1 MYPSLSLLSPTPGV
15 ISLGCILRSLILL
28 DQISRLLLGVGGML
42 SKCSQ
47 EMIPIYVPSSRL
59 WECLSHAP
67 LLALCMISF
76 WYYLIKSM
84 VNTHESI
91 DRTFGDSC
99 LIVYHMQSYEK
110 YLILL
115 PSDSPAFTCCV
126 HRVSLPVTEGEP
138 SLVLIKPNKKSLP
151 LVPLQLL
158 SHFSFPLH
166 GKIVLTHCCLYSFLF
181 SHSLSSLQQP
191 WSF

>member
-1 MYPSLSLLSPTPGV
+1 
-15 ISLGCILRSLILL
+15 
-28 DQISRLLLGVGGML
+28 
-42 SKCSQ
+42 
-47 EMIPIYVPSSRL
+47 
-59 WECLSHAP
+59 
-67 LLALCMISF
+67 
-76 WYYLIKSM
+76 M
-84 VNTHESI
+84 VSTHESI

-166 GKIVLTHCCLYSFLF
+166 GKIVLTHCCLTRFCSLFLSVRCSNLDPFKVEF
-181 SHSLSSLQQP
+181 SKSKTWLLCKYKINCVKYFIQLIN
-191 WSF
+191 